1 MEQNKKDSK
10 KESAIDRLRESQEKL
25 DQLDVPDFTTKS
37 ISFDQGDQSL
47 KNIQK
52 VINENKEKEATVPV
66 ESTRVI
72 KKIKSKKKDD
82 KDETKKDL
90 SLTDTLVRMGAT
102 GRVKLKRT
110 LYQENEKEE
119 SKLTEHQKKSN
130 SFKFRLIVFLCI
142 VLVIAGLL
150 VGYAYKTIIYDPQHL
165 VTQSMEK
172 TYRTLQSYADEWSM
186 SSDTEKSELLNYQKK
201 YNKLTDEQKTNIN
214 AYFKEQTGKKLTTI
228 FNDLKEEKKQQEADR
243 LNTLST
249 FITNWATYTEDQK
262 ATIVSYEDTYDK
274 LNKTDKAQ
282 IDTLCQQVSTKTFSQ
297 LCKSY
302 RNYSTSTTDTTS
314 DTTSSQQTDT
324 SSSNTTNASSY
335 DTTTTQDSTYY
346 DGSYTSDGYDTSY

>member
-1 MEQNKKDSK
+1 MEQKKKNSK
-10 KESAIDRLRESQEKL
+10 KESAIDRLRESQERL

-47 KNIQK
+47 KYIQK
-52 VINENKEKEATVPV
+52 VINENKDKEATVPV

-72 KKIKSKKKDD
+72 KKIKSKKKE
-82 KDETKKDL
+82 ETDKDL
-90 SLTDTLVRMGAT
+90 SLTDTLIRMGAT
-102 GRVKLKRT
+102 GRIKLKRT

-172 TYRTLQSYADEWSM
+172 TYQTLQGYADEWSM

-201 YNKLTDEQKTNIN
+201 YDQLTDEQKTNIN

-228 FNDLKEEKKQQEADR
+228 FTNLKKAKAQQEADR
-243 LNTLST
+243 LNQLST
-249 FITNWATYTEDQK
+249 FINNWATYTEDQK
-262 ATIVSYEDTYDK
+262 ATIVSYEDTYDS
-274 LNKTDKAQ
+274 LTKTDKQQ

-302 RNYSTSTTDTTS
+302 RNYSTS

-324 SSSNTTNASSY
+324 SADASSDVTDSSSYTDTTMQDDTSTDSSYYSGSY
-335 DTTTTQDSTYY
+335 DT
-346 DGSYTSDGYDTSY
+346 GY

>member
-1 MEQNKKDSK
+1 MEQNKKNSK

-47 KNIQK
+47 KYIQK
-52 VINENKEKEATVPV
+52 VINENKDKEVTVPV

-72 KKIKSKKKDD
+72 KKIKSKKKH
-82 KDETKKDL
+82 ETDNDL
-90 SLTDTLVRMGAT
+90 SLTDTLIRMGAT

-110 LYQENEKEE
+110 LYQENEKDE

-130 SFKFRLIVFLCI
+130 TFKFRLIIFLCI

-172 TYRTLQSYADEWSM
+172 TYRTLEEYADEWSM

-201 YNKLTDEQKTNIN
+201 YNQLTDEQKTNIN

-228 FNDLKEEKKQQEADR
+228 FTKLKQEKVQQEADR
-243 LNTLST
+243 LNQLTT
-249 FITNWATYTEDQK
+249 FINNWATYTEDQK
-262 ATIVSYEDTYDK
+262 ATIVSYEDTYDN
-274 LNKTDKAQ
+274 LTKTDKKK
-282 IDTLCQQVSTKTFSQ
+282 IDALCQQVTTKTFLQ

-302 RNYSTSTTDTTS
+302 RNYSTSDIIDSTS
-314 DTTSSQQTDT
+314 DGTNSSPYTD
-324 SSSNTTNASSY
+324 
-335 DTTTTQDSTYY
+335 TTTQDSTST
-346 DGSYTSDGYDTSY
+346 DNSYSGTYNMDY